1 METAEGLLC
10 LHNALRG
17 INVTN
22 LLWAREMGIM
32 PLMTVLKSTNV
43 CMLIF
48 LARKFM
54 LFFKLMLTEIPPSI
68 ALSNLHI
75 FMTLNFYNN
84 LLIPLLCQFCR

>member
-1 METAEGLLC
+1 
-10 LHNALRG
+10 
-17 INVTN
+17 
-22 LLWAREMGIM
+22 M

-54 LFFKLMLTEIPPSI
+54 VFITFLKLMLTEIPPSV
-68 ALSNLHI
+68 ALSTLRI

-84 LLIPLLCQFCR
+84 LLRYHCYVNLAERELRARDN